1 MSNPWAQSYE
11 DLRRPYLEEKKAKKD
26 YDGDGKVESG
36 SKEHAGVVHNAIQRA
51 KGGKADG
58 KDTRKEEVE
67 TVDEKFSMAAKPERR
82 ETPRPTKK
90 AENKKGMSL
99 KSRAMKAVG
108 SRRREDKETGIS
120 EDLSGMVDKA
130 TKAGQGALEKIGV
143 KINRTPRPTARPS
156 AQTSNTMRQNRM
168 SNEETVSEGKKKGLY
183 ANIHAKRKRGESP
196 AKPGDEDYPAKD
208 AFKKAAKTAKKEE
221 MEHAEKVEFYGEA
234 YTITNADV
242 KGNTPAYR
250 NYKAGMKSKTTGK
263 PLYNLAPHVK
273 FADSVELE
281 GEMTE
286 ANAGPSTPVA
296 NYDGKI
302 MPNSG
307 AGRVGRVRLK
317 PGVRMADSV
326 EVEGD
331 AIEEGSMKAARKNVG
346 ASTCWKGYKAKGTK
360 MKGGKTVPNCVKEY
374 SDWREE
380 MGEGFFSEAAKRQQ
394 SLDIKTSGVKNKV
407 EINPELKTEGAC
419 SDKPMERL
427 KTDRDGYRVP
437 QKDADAAKA
446 RIMAKTK
453 KKREQAKENI
463 MKGPLLPGEGRKVY
477 PKGAAPKATGAKLP
491 LANSYNPMLDS
502 VEEQALQMIERTRFA
517 KEKGTDSQTGKESKK
532 GGKKPSGAFAA
543 VSAGLR
549 KSGGMMSSR
558 GKAIAPQGKKKEKGA
573 KGPKG
578 VTPVD
583 KIKGQ
588 LAKKRAPKP
597 NPYKARA
604 GESD

>member
-1 MSNPWAQSYE
+1 MSNPWAQSFD
-11 DLRRPYLEEKKAKKD
+11 DLRRPYLEEKKKD
-26 YDGDGKVESG
+26 RDGDGKVESD
-36 SKEHAGVVHNAIQRA
+36 SKEHAGLVHNAIQRA
-51 KGGKADG
+51 KGGKPDG
-58 KDTRKEEVE
+58 KDTRKEAFTVAADPEKFAGNYEGPLYASWTKVQEGKKKGLWDNIHAKRKRGEKPAKKGDKDYPKTLNVE
-67 TVDEKFSMAAKPERR
+67 NQQVDE
-82 ETPRPTKK
+82 
-90 AENKKGMSL
+90 
-99 KSRAMKAVG
+99 
-108 SRRREDKETGIS
+108 
-120 EDLSGMVDKA
+120 DLAGMVDKA
-130 TKAGQGALEKIGV
+130 TKAGQAGLEKIGV

-156 AQTSNTMRQNRM
+156 RKASETMRQNTM
-168 SNEETVSEGKKKGLY
+168 SNEEQ
-183 ANIHAKRKRGESP
+183 
-196 AKPGDEDYPAKD
+196 
-208 AFKKAAKTAKKEE
+208 
-221 MEHAEKVEFYGEA
+221 EHAEKVELQGEA
-234 YTITNADV
+234 YTITNSDV

-250 NYKAGMKSKTTGK
+250 NYKSGMKGKDGK
-263 PLYNLAPHVK
+263 PLYILAPHVK
-273 FADSVELE
+273 MADSVEL
-281 GEMTE
+281 
-286 ANAGPSTPVA
+286 
-296 NYDGKI
+296 
-302 MPNSG
+302 
-307 AGRVGRVRLK
+307 
-317 PGVRMADSV
+317 
-326 EVEGD
+326 EGD

-360 MKGGKTVPNCVKEY
+360 MKGGKVVPNCVKEY
-374 SDWREE
+374 SDWRKE

-437 QKDADAAKA
+437 KKDADAAKA

-463 MKGPLLPGEGRKVY
+463 MKAPLLPSDDS
-477 PKGAAPKATGAKLP
+477 L
-491 LANSYNPMLDS
+491 LSS
-502 VEEQALQMIERTRFA
+502 VEEQALSILERTRFA

>member
-1 MSNPWAQSYE
+1 MSNPWAQSFD
-11 DLRRPYLEEKKAKKD
+11 DLRRPYLEEKKD
-26 YDGDGKVESG
+26 RDGDGKVESD
-36 SKEHAGVVHNAIQRA
+36 SKEHAGLVHNAIQRA
-51 KGGKADG
+51 KGGKPDG
-58 KDTRKEEVE
+58 KDTRKEAF
-67 TVDEKFSMAAKPERR
+67 TMAADPEKRAI
-82 ETPRPTKK
+82 PRPTKK
-90 AENKKGMSL
+90 AEDKKGKSL
-99 KSRAMKAVG
+99 KSRAIKAVG
-108 SRRREDKETGIS
+108 TQRRQDKEVGIS
-120 EDLSGMVDKA
+120 GTKKEETEFAGNYEGPLYAPWTKVEEGKKKGLWDNIHAKRKRGEKPAKKGDKDYPKTLNVENQQVDEDLAGMVDKA
-130 TKAGQGALEKIGV
+130 TKAGQAGLEKIGV
-143 KINRTPRPTARPS
+143 KINRTPRSTARPS
-156 AQTSNTMRQNRM
+156 RKASEVMRQNKM
-168 SNEETVSEGKKKGLY
+168 SNEEQ
-183 ANIHAKRKRGESP
+183 
-196 AKPGDEDYPAKD
+196 
-208 AFKKAAKTAKKEE
+208 
-221 MEHAEKVEFYGEA
+221 EHADQVELQGEA

-250 NYKAGMKSKTTGK
+250 NYKSGMKSKTTGK
-263 PLYNLAPHVK
+263 PMYNLAPHVK
-273 FADSVELE
+273 MADSVEL
-281 GEMTE
+281 
-286 ANAGPSTPVA
+286 
-296 NYDGKI
+296 
-302 MPNSG
+302 
-307 AGRVGRVRLK
+307 
-317 PGVRMADSV
+317 
-326 EVEGD
+326 EGD